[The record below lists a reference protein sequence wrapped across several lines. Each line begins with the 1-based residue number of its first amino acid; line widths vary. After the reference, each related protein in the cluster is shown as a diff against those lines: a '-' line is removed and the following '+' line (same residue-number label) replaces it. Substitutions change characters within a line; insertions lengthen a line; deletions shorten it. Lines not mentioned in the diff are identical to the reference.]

1 MPTTNGGKAVPDQ
14 LPINHCMFFGA
25 KVFMY
30 CEVVDDGEGGIARL
44 HEYSG
49 TADPLRC
56 FFTLYGYPPHEAPV
70 AMLDGSFQAI
80 RNQAEALREQGAEV
94 SFISSDGLVT

>member
-1 MPTTNGGKAVPDQ
+1 MS
-14 LPINHCMFFGA
+14 LPLNHTLFRGA

-80 RNQAEALREQGAEV
+80 HCQAEALRAQGAEV
-94 SFISSDGLVT
+94 RFITRIGQVIK